1 MAIGVKRYN
10 GSSWVN
16 GAVKKY
22 NGSSWVDAYTYR
34 WNGSKWV
41 QIYPETAVT
50 QSFGWEGNN
59 DYRSWREGG
68 YENTSGQK
76 SAKQGPYGSYGAA
89 YGYLDILSSSIPGTK
104 NIESIDYVDV
114 KTTRMGAGEYNADKT
129 IYFWR
134 SADKPDSVPTLLGS
148 SWTAPAPGVGSGVG
162 FDTDMSINSHTLN
175 WANQVGSGK
184 YLWIYTSS
192 ASQYLSLGVQFK
204 LEMGYTYAATSAAF
218 IDAETPATILTAED
232 DYNSAKNTSYHV
244 MTIYD
249 DEVDLSLTEIMKR
262 REDGIVEDIKT
273 SCVDRMHMPKPWSR
287 EYKVTEDRDGNQIA
301 LIEVFGLRTDDEVQM
316 SLDKINWI
324 TMKQLQSKYGFYEG
338 VLPQDFNKMYDW
350 IYIRCIDTKAD
361 KLHFET
367 EIEPIIIL

>member
-1 MAIGVKRYN
+1 MAIDVKRYN

-16 GAVKKY
+16 GAVKRY

-50 QSFGWEGNN
+50 QSFGWSSGGA
-59 DYRSWREGG
+59 YRSWRSNG
-68 YENTSGQK
+68 YETTTSTTTF
-76 SAKQGPYGSYGAA
+76 KQGPYGSYTAA
-89 YGYLDILSSSIPGTK
+89 YGYSDLTSASIPGTK
-104 NIESIDYVDV
+104 NISNISNIEVYA
-114 KTTRMGAGEYNADKT
+114 TRGPAGSYNEDRT
-129 IYFWR
+129 IRFWR
-134 SADKPDSVPTLLGS
+134 AADKPDSIPTLLGS
-148 SWTAPAPGVGSGVG
+148 AWTCTALGVGSGVT
-162 FDTDMSINSHTLN
+162 FRSNMNITSHTLN
-175 WANQVGSGK
+175 WANQVDGGK

-192 ASQYLSLGVQFK
+192 SGEYLSLGPTFT
-204 LEMGYTYAATSAAF
+204 LTIDYTYAAATAAF
-218 IDAETPATILTAED
+218 VDAESVALLVTAED
-232 DYNSAKNTSYHV
+232 DYNSIKNTSYHT
-244 MTIYD
+244 MTIYE
-249 DEVDLSLTEIMKR
+249 DELNLSLAEIMQR
-262 REDGIVEDIKT
+262 REDGVVEDIKS
-273 SCVDRMHMPKPWSR
+273 SCVDRMYIPKPWSR

-316 SLDKINWI
+316 SLDKVNWI
-324 TMKQLQSKYGFYEG
+324 TMKQIQAKYGFYEG